1 MTTEIQERPIVT
13 LSQVANSIKK
23 VLADR
28 YKGRQY
34 WIKAEMNK
42 LNFYSHSGHC
52 FPELVEKKDD
62 KVVAQL
68 KANLWKTDY
77 HIINA
82 KFLNVLKE
90 PLKDGIKILFLAE
103 ISFEPVH
110 GLALRIIDIDPS
122 YTLGDLEKEKTETIQ
137 KMKAEGIFDANKRL
151 QMPLLPQRIAVISVE
166 TSKGF
171 VDFKSVIESNQW
183 KYKFFYLLFPSLLQ
197 GDKAID
203 TIIHQLERIK
213 KVKAHFDVV
222 AIIRGGGGDVG
233 LSCYNNYRLAREIAL
248 FPIPVITGIGH
259 ATNETV
265 VEMISNTN
273 AITPTKIAEYLLQ
286 KYHDFAFPV
295 EKAQENIINRALGL
309 VREQKSSFSGTVK
322 LFRSVTQNVLLDNS
336 NSIKGHART
345 LIQQARFRFR
355 NERQQVGDFGDD
367 IKRSTLMFCS
377 NAKVMIGQLVI
388 SMRKDTGSGLK
399 SLNQLINQA
408 ETNVNNMSPA
418 NVLKR
423 GYSVTYLNGKSV
435 KNFGEVKQGDEIK
448 TTLFDGNINSTV
460 KSAQK
465 TEENE

>member
-1 MTTEIQERPIVT
+1 MTNEIKEQSIFT

-23 VLADR
+23 TLADR
-28 YKGRQY
+28 YKGQY

-52 FPELVEKKDD
+52 YPELVEKKDE
-62 KVVAQL
+62 KIVAQL
-68 KANLWKTDY
+68 KANLWRTEY
-77 HIINA
+77 NLINT

-122 YTLGDLEKEKTETIQ
+122 YTLGDLEKEKTETIE

-203 TIIHQLERIK
+203 TIIHQLDRIK
-213 KVKAHFDVV
+213 QVKAHFDVV

-233 LSCYNNYRLAREIAL
+233 LSCYNNYRLAKEIAL

-295 EKAQENIINRALGL
+295 EKAQETIITHALAL
-309 VREQKSSFSGTVK
+309 VHVQKASFSGTVK
-322 LFRSVTQNVLLDNS
+322 FFRSVTQNVLLDNS

-367 IKRSTLMFCS
+367 IKRSTLTFCN
-377 NAKVMIGQLVI
+377 NAKVMIGQLVAG
-388 SMRKDTGSGLK
+388 MRKDIGSGLK
-399 SLNQLINQA
+399 SLNQMINQV
-408 ETNVNNMSPA
+408 EINVNNMSPA

-423 GYSVTYLNGKSV
+423 GYSITYLNGKSV
-435 KNFGEVKQGDEIK
+435 KGFGEVKHGDEIK
-448 TTLFDGNINSTV
+448 TTLFEGTIKSTV
-460 KSAQK
+460 KSSQK
-465 TEENE
+465 TEEHE